1 MIKYLGSKRVL
12 IPTILE
18 AIREVCP
25 RPGTIIDLFSGTSRV
40 GHALKAA
47 GHRVLANDCNAY
59 AHTLAT
65 CYVEADA
72 EDVLACASSVI
83 AELNGLA
90 GRPGWFTQTYA
101 EQSRY
106 LHPDNAAR
114 VEAMRERID
123 AMGLEG
129 DLRAV
134 VLTSLLEAAD
144 RVDSTVAVQM
154 AYLKAWA
161 PRALKPLELR
171 VPRVLPRAPAGK
183 GRATCLEAIDAADA
197 LEGDVAYLD
206 PPYNQHSYL
215 GNYHV
220 WETLVRWDRP
230 EVYGTACKRV
240 DVRTRR
246 SAFNTRK
253 TYDAAFA
260 ALVSR
265 VRAPMLVVSFNDE
278 GFLSRERAEEI
289 LASRGTVR
297 VLERGHPRY
306 VGAKIGIY
314 NPQGERVGS
323 PGPSRNRERLF
334 VVTGEPSAP
343 MKTGRAP
350 VEHDPSPNDPPRIPP
365 GARANDVGLCST
377 DVRPRIP
384 LAESA
389 H

>member
-12 IPTILE
+12 MPSILE

-40 GHALKAA
+40 GHALKAT
-47 GHRVLANDCNAY
+47 GHRVLANDLNAY
-59 AHTLAT
+59 AHTLAA

-72 EDVLACASSVI
+72 EDVLGSASGVI
-83 AELNGLA
+83 AELNTVA

-101 EQSRY
+101 ERSRY

-114 VEAMRERID
+114 IEAIRERID

-154 AYLKAWA
+154 AYLKSWA

-171 VPRVLPRAPAGK
+171 VPNVLPRAAAGK
-183 GRATCLEAIDAADA
+183 GRATCLEAIDAADL

-220 WETLVRWDRP
+220 WETLVRWDQP

-253 TYDAAFA
+253 TYEAAFA
-260 ALVSR
+260 EVVSR
-265 VRAPMLVVSFNDE
+265 VRAPVLVVSFNDE
-278 GFLSRERAEEI
+278 GFLTRERAEEI
-289 LASRGTVR
+289 LSSRGPVR
-297 VLERGHPRY
+297 VLERTHPRY

-334 VVTGEPSAP
+334 IVTPDPATDK
-343 MKTGRAP
+343 KTDHAR
-350 VEHDPSPNDPPRIPP
+350 VERDPPPNDPPHIPS
-365 GARANDVGLCST
+365 GVRANDVGVCPT
-377 DVRPRIP
+377 DVRPRVT

-389 H
+389 Q